1 MKARTLAGMCS
12 KVPVVREVV
21 TGSVEQVRSGEASED
36 VNVVMEVCVVV
47 AGEAGGHESGWG
59 RRVVR
64 VRRSEKRRRGRRI
77 FLFTCNHDLILIC
90 SSFDCC

>member
-1 MKARTLAGMCS
+1 MCS

-64 VRRSEKRRRGRRI
+64 VSRRSEKRRSRGRRM
-77 FLFTCNHDLILIC
+77 FLLYMQSQSLILIC
-90 SSFDCC
+90 SSFVCF

>member
-1 MKARTLAGMCS
+1 VCS
-12 KVPVVREVV
+12 KEVPVVREVL
-21 TGSVEQVRSGEASED
+21 TGSVEQVRIGETLVE
-36 VNVVMEVCVVV
+36 VNVDVVMEVCVFV
-47 AGEAGGHESGWG
+47 AGEAGAHESGWG